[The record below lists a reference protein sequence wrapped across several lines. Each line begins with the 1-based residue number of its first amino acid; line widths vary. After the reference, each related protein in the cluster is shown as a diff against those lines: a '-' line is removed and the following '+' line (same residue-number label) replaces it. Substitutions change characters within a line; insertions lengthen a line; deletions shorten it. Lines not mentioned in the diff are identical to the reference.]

1 MPPIPSSI
9 SILGCGWL
17 GHPLGRRLVERG
29 VQVRGSTTT
38 STKQAAL
45 RRDGIE
51 PVLLTLDPDLTGE
64 APDALF
70 ESPVLV
76 LNIPPPRGRQD
87 VRSFH
92 RRQVEAVRD
101 AALDGAV
108 EWILFAS
115 STGVYP
121 NVERTVTEADG
132 PPGRPDAL
140 PGPRRSTGE
149 ALLAV
154 EALLMDTPGL
164 DTTIVR
170 LGGLYGDDRNPARFL
185 AGRTDVARPEAPVN
199 LIHREDAVGVFLSL
213 LEQNARGEVVNACA
227 DEHPTRRVFYGRAA
241 RAMGLEPP
249 TFDDGDPTTGKVV
262 SNRKLTTQLG
272 YSFRHPDP
280 LADLGPQAGGEAPAT
295 DDS

>member
-1 MPPIPSSI
+1 MTGSV

-38 STKQAAL
+38 PSKQDAL
-45 RRDGIE
+45 RADGIE
-51 PVLLTLDPDLTGE
+51 PVVLTLEPDLTGD
-64 APDALF
+64 PGALF

-76 LNIPPPRGRQD
+76 LNVPPPRGADD
-87 VRSFH
+87 VRTVH

-121 NVERTVTEADG
+121 NVERTVAEADG

-140 PGPRRSTGE
+140 PGPRRPTGE

-164 DTTIVR
+164 DTTVVR
-170 LGGLYGDDRNPARFL
+170 LGGLYGGDRNPGRFL
-185 AGRTDVARPEAPVN
+185 AGRTDVGRPEAPVN
-199 LIHREDAVGVFLSL
+199 LIHRDDAVGVFETLI
-213 LEQNARGEVVNACA
+213 EQDVRGEVFNACA
-227 DEHPTRRVFYGRAA
+227 EEHPTRRAFYRRAA
-241 RAMGLEPP
+241 TVSGLEPP
-249 TFDDGDPTTGKVV
+249 TFDETDPTTGKVV
-262 SNRKLTTQLG
+262 SSRKLVEQLG

-280 LADLGPQAGGEAPAT
+280 LADLKALAAGDGDAADHP
-295 DDS
+295 